1 MNEILINTFIS
12 PSRFSKY
19 KTLAN
24 YEENLIS
31 SKQYYIPLSIL
42 EVSLRNAINNHF
54 EKMYGRGWLLHQAS
68 FLRND
73 LVRKIDE
80 AKLKL
85 NARNENINKEKLVA
99 ELSFGFWTSLF
110 KVPYAKQMRTYDLKR
125 IFPNLPPK
133 HKELIDRA
141 KLSTRLNHIRAFR
154 NRISHH
160 EKITDKSE
168 FKNIGIEINSILF
181 YFDEDILAFSKRL
194 NHVH

>member
-1 MNEILINTFIS
+1 MNEKLIHTFIT
-12 PSRFSKY
+12 PTRFSKY
-19 KTLAN
+19 QTLEN
-24 YEENLIS
+24 YEKNLVL

-42 EVSLRNAINNHF
+42 EVSLRNAINKHF
-54 EKMYGRGWLLHQAS
+54 EKMYGRGWLLHQTS

-73 LVRKIDE
+73 LILKIDE
-80 AKLKL
+80 AKSKL

-110 KVPYAKQMRTYDLKR
+110 KAPYAKQMRTSDLKR

-133 HKELIDRA
+133 NKDLIDRA

-154 NRISHH
+154 NRIFHH
-160 EKITDKSE
+160 EKIIDKHE
-168 FKNIGIEINSILF
+168 FKDIEIEISSILV